1 MESVF
6 VVVKID
12 NAMKQFAD
20 DGVTVDVYSNSEL
33 ASKWLMQLVN
43 EHVLD
48 NGFDATI
55 KSRYNADG
63 EIEMSAELVK
73 GEEKVSIFTMKKTK
87 FNTIVNTI

>member
-20 DGVTVDVYSNSEL
+20 ERVTVDVYSNSEL
-33 ASKWLMQLVN
+33 ASKWLMQLAN

-73 GEEKVSIFTMKKTK
+73 GEEQVSIFTMKKSVYNK
-87 FNTIVNTI
+87 V

>member
-12 NAMKQFAD
+12 DAMKQFAD
-20 DGVTVDVYSNSEL
+20 ERVTVDVYPNSKL

-73 GEEKVSIFTMKKTK
+73 GEQSVSIFTMKKSVYNK
-87 FNTIVNTI
+87 V

>member
-6 VVVKID
+6 IVTKVD
-12 NAMKQFAD
+12 NALYPD
-20 DGVTVDVYSNSEL
+20 DRVIVDVFPNSKL

-43 EHVLD
+43 EEVLD

-73 GEEKVSIFTMKKTK
+73 GEERVSIFTMKKSVYNK
-87 FNTIVNTI
+87 V

>member
-12 NAMKQFAD
+12 NSLFED
-20 DGVTVDVYSNSEL
+20 DRIIVDVYPNSEL

-43 EHVLD
+43 DEVLD

-63 EIEMSAELVK
+63 EIEMTAELVK
-73 GEEKVSIFTMKKTK
+73 GEQSVSIYTKKK
-87 FNTIVNTI
+87 SVYNKV

>member
-12 NAMKQFAD
+12 NSLFED
-20 DGVTVDVYSNSEL
+20 DRVIVDVYPNSQL

-43 EHVLD
+43 EEVLD

-73 GEEKVSIFTMKKTK
+73 GEDVVTIYTEKKSVCNK
-87 FNTIVNTI
+87 V

>member
-12 NAMKQFAD
+12 DAMKQFAD
-20 DGVTVDVYSNSEL
+20 ERVTVDVYPNSEL

-43 EHVLD
+43 NHVLC

-55 KSRYNADG
+55 KSRYNVDG
-63 EIEMSAELVK
+63 EIELSAELVK
-73 GEEKVSIFTMKKTK
+73 GENQVSIYTKKK
-87 FNTIVNTI
+87 SVYNKV

>member
-1 MESVF
+1 MESIF
-6 VVVKID
+6 LVVKID
-12 NAMKQFAD
+12 DAMKQFAD
-20 DGVTVDVYSNSEL
+20 ERVTVDAFPNGEL

-63 EIEMSAELVK
+63 EIEMTAELVK
-73 GEEKVSIFTMKKTK
+73 GEQSVSIYTKKK
-87 FNTIVNTI
+87 SVYNKV

>member
-1 MESVF
+1 MENVF

-12 NAMKQFAD
+12 DAMKQFAD
-20 DGVTVDVYSNSEL
+20 ERVAVDIFPNSKL

-48 NGFDATI
+48 NGFNATI

-73 GEEKVSIFTMKKTK
+73 GEQSVSIFTMKKSVYNK
-87 FNTIVNTI
+87 I